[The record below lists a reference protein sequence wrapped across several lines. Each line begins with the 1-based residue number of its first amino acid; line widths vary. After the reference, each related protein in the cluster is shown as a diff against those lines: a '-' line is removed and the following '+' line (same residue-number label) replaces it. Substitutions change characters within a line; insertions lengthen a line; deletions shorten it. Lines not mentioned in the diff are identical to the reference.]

1 MFSSLTKNYA
11 EARLPQTRSFR
22 GGSVHWCCA
31 AFAQGSARRIEVAS
45 RFARRLWNCRRLH
58 LQKEDRASCKCSA
71 SKKAT
76 RRRKS
81 WRRRRSDWN
90 KRFTSTRG
98 CAGAQEVRE
107 RLNKKGEIACM
118 FVSPPDLP
126 SFICSI
132 SKLWPRGSDQK
143 CQIRNSHEQLKS
155 TERFLNVEC
164 LRDAPSTAQHV
175 WPRRPEG

>member
-1 MFSSLTKNYA
+1 MLCC
-11 EARLPQTRSFR
+11 FR
-22 GGSVHWCCA
+22 AGLGPKDR
-31 AFAQGSARRIEVAS
+31 G
-45 RFARRLWNCRRLH
+45 RFAVCPSAVELSQAASAEGRHVDWARALAL
-58 LQKEDRASCKCSA
+58 EGPRASCKCSA

-76 RRRKS
+76 R
-81 WRRRRSDWN
+81 RRRRSDWN